1 MCCNAMDPGSKAPCL
16 KSDIQ
21 IYCDYLGEVRARLDA
36 VQSFIGLTTGVD
48 ACNVEAVFL
57 LFRKILELIA
67 FTSLTANKRAYA
79 AVHKKF
85 AEHWKAN
92 TMFDA
97 LRKLN
102 PNFYPVAPDPPQE
115 TAPGRKHFPQPDE
128 GYMTIPEFVALYDA
142 ASDLLHTRNP
152 FSDKDPTVELHY
164 PVQDPVQEW
173 VMRIR
178 RLLGW
183 HFMHLLS
190 GDRWIV
196 HMPPQGDVQAWPA
209 SPTN

>member
-1 MCCNAMDPGSKAPCL
+1 VLHPWTRQRGTISL

-21 IYCDYLGEVRARLDA
+21 VYCDYVGEVRARLDV
-36 VQSFIGLTTGVD
+36 VQSFIDGKVTTGVD
-48 ACNVEAVFL
+48 ACNVEVVFL
-57 LFRKILELIA
+57 QFRKILELIA
-67 FTSLTANKRAYA
+67 FASLTANKRAYA

-85 AEHWKAN
+85 AEHWKAK
-92 TMFDA
+92 TMLDA

-102 PNFYPVAPDPPQE
+102 PDFYPVALDPPQE
-115 TAPGRKHFPQPDE
+115 TAPGRKHFPQPDD

-142 ASDLLHTRNP
+142 ASDLMHTRNP
-152 FSDKDPTVELHY
+152 FSNKDPTVVLY
-164 PVQDPVQEW
+164 NPVQEW
-173 VMRIR
+173 AKRIR

-183 HFMHLLS
+183 HYMQLLS
-190 GDRWIV
+190 GDKWIV